1 MPSSTR
7 AFDID
12 PPPAHAGAWVARLP
26 RILRLLG
33 RDWPAACAAAFLVLL
48 VLAALAAPRLTGYA
62 YDHQDLDHP
71 FQGTAAGRWWLGT
84 DQYGR
89 DLLTRILYG
98 ARVSLAVG
106 GSAVVAESGLG
117 VAWGTVVG
125 FYGGRIDAVLM
136 RIVDLLI
143 AFPSLLLAVLVTG
156 IFGPSLINIVLA
168 LTMTA
173 WPAMARTIRSEVVA
187 LRERDYIEAARALGA
202 PPGRILARHLVPN
215 VVHLLAA
222 RATLDVSALI
232 LTEAT
237 LSFIGIGVQP
247 PRPSWGL
254 MISES
259 FQFLQSHPDL
269 VIVPATVLSLTVVS
283 FNLLGESIAEGLDP
297 KLRRRTA

>member
-1 MPSSTR
+1 MPPSTHAFGIDVPVVPSR
-7 AFDID
+7 A
-12 PPPAHAGAWVARLP
+12 P
-26 RILRLLG
+26 RRSGILRALS
-33 RDWPAACAAAFLVLL
+33 RDWPAGCAAAFLLLL
-48 VLAALAAPRLTGYA
+48 VLATVGGARLTGYA
-62 YDHQDLDHP
+62 YDHQDLDHTFSGP
-71 FQGTAAGRWWLGT
+71 GAGRWVLGT

-98 ARVSLAVG
+98 GRVSLAVG
-106 GSAVVAESGLG
+106 CAAVAAESVLG
-117 VAWGTVVG
+117 VTWGTVAG
-125 FYGGRIDAVLM
+125 FYGGRLDAAMM

-156 IFGPSLINIVLA
+156 IFGPSLVNIVLA

-173 WPAMARTIRSEVVA
+173 WPGMARTIRSEVVA

-202 PPGRILARHLVPN
+202 PPARMLVRHLVPN

-222 RATLDVSALI
+222 RATLDVSAI
-232 LTEAT
+232 VLTEAT

-259 FQFLQSHPDL
+259 FQSLQSHPYL
-269 VIVPATVLSLTVVS
+269 VVVPAAVLSVTVLS
-283 FNLLGESIAEGLDP
+283 FNLLGEAIAEWADP